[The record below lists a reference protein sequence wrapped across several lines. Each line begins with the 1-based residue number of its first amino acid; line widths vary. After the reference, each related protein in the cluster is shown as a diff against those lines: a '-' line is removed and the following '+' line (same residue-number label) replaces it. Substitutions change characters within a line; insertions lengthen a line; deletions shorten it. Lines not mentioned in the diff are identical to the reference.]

1 MSVGPDPAGARRVAD
16 APFPPHPTDLPFI
29 GSMYD
34 FARDILGTI
43 SRGWRDHGDV
53 VRFRGL
59 NEMVLVA
66 HPDYIKRVLEER
78 LDIYPRSE
86 PVKKYL
92 RPIIGQGLL
101 TSEGELWKRQR
112 RMVQPLV
119 HDGHAQDLAA
129 GITAAAAACLERMS
143 GPAQRGEPVDVR
155 AEMTALGID
164 VIARTILGPGRGPA
178 LAALVAS
185 AMEYAGPRVMMPI
198 NPPDRLTPPGW
209 KYLRTLR
216 EMDQGLA
223 AQIAERRRADSPGS
237 DLVTL
242 LARARD
248 PETGEAMPDALVR
261 DEALTAAFGMFKGLP
276 PPLTWG
282 LYLLAQ
288 NPQAEKTLRAELDG
302 VLAGRAPG
310 AADLPRLPYTRRVVD
325 EILRLYPPLW
335 IFSRPAGEDDLIGGF
350 RIVKGWFVLIIPYVT
365 HRHPAFW
372 EQPEAFDPDRFAP
385 EKVAARHPYAYIP
398 FGGGV
403 RKCSGDDLGS
413 MAVCLALAAIVQK
426 YRPQLLAGPPVEQS
440 LEFLLRPKKA
450 LPMLLQPA

>member
-1 MSVGPDPAGARRVAD
+1 MA
-16 APFPPHPTDLPFI
+16 
-29 GSMYD
+29 D

-43 SRGWRDHGDV
+43 SKGWRDHGDV

-59 NEMVLVA
+59 NEMCLVA
-66 HPDYIKRVLEER
+66 HPDHIRHVLEDR

-86 PVKKYL
+86 PIKKYL
-92 RPIIGQGLL
+92 RPIMGQGLL
-101 TSEGELWKRQR
+101 LSEGELWKRQR

-119 HDGHAQDLAA
+119 HDGHAHGLTA
-129 GITAAAAACLERMS
+129 GITAAAAACVERLS

-164 VIARTILGPGRGPA
+164 VIARTVIGPGRGPA
-178 LAALVAS
+178 LAAQVAF

-198 NPPDRLTPPGW
+198 NPPDRLTPPGRR
-209 KYLRTLR
+209 YLRTLR

-223 AQIAERRRADSPGS
+223 AQITERRRAASPGS
-237 DLVTL
+237 DLLTL
-242 LARARD
+242 LAQARD
-248 PETGEAMPDALVR
+248 AESGEAMSDALVR
-261 DEALTAAFGMFKGLP
+261 DETLTAAFGVFKGVP
-276 PPLTWG
+276 PSLTWG

-288 NPQAEKTLRAELDG
+288 NPPVEKMLRAELEG

-310 AADLPRLPYTRRVVD
+310 VPDLPRLSYTRRVVD
-325 EILRLYPPLW
+325 EIFRLYPPLW
-335 IFSRPAGEDDLIGGF
+335 IFSRPALEDDLIGGY
-350 RIVKGWFVLIIPYVT
+350 RITKGIFVLIIPYVT

-398 FGGGV
+398 FGGGL
-403 RKCSGDDLGS
+403 RKCSGDELGA
-413 MAVCLALAAIVQK
+413 MAVCLALAAIVQR
-426 YRPQLLAGPPVEQS
+426 YRPRLVEGPPVEQS

-450 LPMLLQPA
+450 LPMLLEPA